1 MLSLRCAGRIG
12 AARCPAA
19 NHPSRTMSPPSAKTR
34 AQAVTS
40 PVGAAAEH
48 PEGWDF
54 PGSRHVR
61 WSVRSNRMKWTNC
74 EFPCCLMTA
83 APCAFVRV
91 LRGSGIGC
99 NVRLRPVYGAR
110 LQLGTHFLRR
120 GRRAQSSK
128 MASTISRATFRTT
141 RHRVGRSGAYS
152 TTTSSS
158 GMRPRLAR
166 GHPITEARMR
176 SPAARNST
184 RTM

>member
-1 MLSLRCAGRIG
+1 MLSLRCVGRLG

-19 NHPSRTMSPPSAKTR
+19 NHPSRTTHPSGRTR
-34 AQAVTS
+34 VQA
-40 PVGAAAEH
+40 AM
-48 PEGWDF
+48 
-54 PGSRHVR
+54 RH
-61 WSVRSNRMKWTNC
+61 VRSNRMKWTNC